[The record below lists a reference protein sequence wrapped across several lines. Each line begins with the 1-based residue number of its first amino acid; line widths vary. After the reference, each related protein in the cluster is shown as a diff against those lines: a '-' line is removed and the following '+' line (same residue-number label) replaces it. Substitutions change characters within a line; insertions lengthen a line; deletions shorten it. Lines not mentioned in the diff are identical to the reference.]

1 MPLGTDAVWAAARLA
16 AGTAAG
22 AGWYAL
28 AREPKEHPDRV
39 RTARRPETTEPSA
52 GDGTM
57 AYEKHTENR
66 GTMHKISQPKLSPGN
81 HIYLYR
87 LLRDAIGA
95 GKQTLMPNVED
106 ALEAEQLGARDL
118 GFESTRDLLEALDD
132 FIKLTVFKGGR
143 IYATVI
149 AQPAWDE
156 ALAAPA
162 KQPTGGSAKSW
173 KRKKADKSLKPVK
186 PKRVKR
192 EQPTAKPATVDEAPA
207 APVEP
212 DAAEAPDAA
221 SVPEGADPS
230 LSTPAEHADGA
241 EPAGSAEATEEPA
254 DAKAAGGE
262 DGSEAAGQMTAET
275 ADRPEEAT
283 SQAADHEPEPP
294 QPSISL
300 TVIYDPEN
308 ANGGVTTLESTPGA
322 SRAADETGS
331 IPAEANVA
339 TGETGACKG
348 AVADTQGAAGAA
360 GSPAAD
366 ACGRDENEPDAPAR
380 GNAQPASETAVAANG
395 PSSIPELTA
404 TSSPAAA
411 DEAAA
416 PADAP
421 ASSSASP
428 ASAPEAD
435 SPVAG
440 CVPSEAAPAPV
451 PAHAAAP
458 APVPAP
464 APAPEQPGI
473 PTARMLAAYPED
485 FSCEVYCP
493 SALLGVAMGTLPLG
507 TSAMDA
513 LCAAYG
519 QAREDETIRGTRTRF
534 TFELPMDNGCSVLVE
549 VRRKGGHGSDW
560 AVQSLTYSVKG

>member
-1 MPLGTDAVWAAARLA
+1 M
-16 AGTAAG
+16 
-22 AGWYAL
+22 
-28 AREPKEHPDRV
+28 
-39 RTARRPETTEPSA
+39 
-52 GDGTM
+52 
-57 AYEKHTENR
+57 N
-66 GTMHKISQPKLSPGN
+66 KISQPKLSPGN

-95 GKQTLMPNVED
+95 GKQTLMPNFEE
-106 ALEAEQLGARDL
+106 ALEAEQLGARNL

-192 EQPTAKPATVDEAPA
+192 EQPAAEPATVDEAPA

-230 LSTPAEHADGA
+230 PSTPTEHADGA
-241 EPAGSAEATEEPA
+241 EPAGSAEAAEEPA
-254 DAKAAGGE
+254 DAKAVG
-262 DGSEAAGQMTAET
+262 DGHDPAPAGQPAAEAT
-275 ADRPEEAT
+275 DQPEEMAN
-283 SQAADHEPEPP
+283 QAADHEPEAP
-294 QPSISL
+294 QPAISL

-339 TGETGACKG
+339 AGDAGACKV
-348 AVADTQGAAGAA
+348 AVADTQGAAEAA

-366 ACGRDENEPDAPAR
+366 ACGRDENGPDAPAR
-380 GNAQPASETAVAANG
+380 GNAQSVSETAAACG
-395 PSSIPELTA
+395 PSSIPELA
-404 TSSPAAA
+404 AASSPVAA
-411 DEAAA
+411 DEAAV

-421 ASSSASP
+421 ASTSVSP

-435 SPVAG
+435 SPVASDA
-440 CVPSEAAPAPV
+440 PSEAAPAPV

-458 APVPAP
+458 APAPAPVPAPAVAP

-507 TSAMDA
+507 ASVMDA

-519 QAREDETIRGTRTRF
+519 QAREDGTIRGTRTRF
-534 TFELPMDNGCSVLVE
+534 SFELPMDNGCSVLVE

-560 AVQSLTYSVKG
+560 AVQSLTYSVRG

>member
-1 MPLGTDAVWAAARLA
+1 M
-16 AGTAAG
+16 
-22 AGWYAL
+22 
-28 AREPKEHPDRV
+28 
-39 RTARRPETTEPSA
+39 
-52 GDGTM
+52 
-57 AYEKHTENR
+57 N
-66 GTMHKISQPKLSPGN
+66 KISQPKLSPGN

-95 GKQTLMPNVED
+95 GKQTLMPNVEEV
-106 ALEAEQLGARDL
+106 LEAEQLGARDL

-192 EQPTAKPATVDEAPA
+192 EQPTAEPATVDEAPA

-230 LSTPAEHADGA
+230 PSTPAEHADGA
-241 EPAGSAEATEEPA
+241 EPAGSAEAAEEPA

-262 DGSEAAGQMTAET
+262 DDSAPAGQMTAET

-283 SQAADHEPEPP
+283 SQAADHEPEAP

-339 TGETGACKG
+339 AGETGACKG
-348 AVADTQGAAGAA
+348 AVADTQGAAEAA

-380 GNAQPASETAVAANG
+380 GNAQPASETAAACG
-395 PSSIPELTA
+395 PSSIPELA
-404 TSSPAAA
+404 AASSPAAA
-411 DEAAA
+411 DGAAA

-451 PAHAAAP
+451 PANAAAP
-458 APVPAP
+458 APVPAPAPAPAPTPAPTPAPAVAP

-513 LCAAYG
+513 LCSAYE
-519 QAREDETIRGTRTRF
+519 QAREDGTIRGTRTRF

-560 AVQSLTYSVKG
+560 AVQSLTYSVRG

>member
-1 MPLGTDAVWAAARLA
+1 M
-16 AGTAAG
+16 
-22 AGWYAL
+22 
-28 AREPKEHPDRV
+28 
-39 RTARRPETTEPSA
+39 
-52 GDGTM
+52 
-57 AYEKHTENR
+57 N
-66 GTMHKISQPKLSPGN
+66 KISQPKLSPGN

-95 GKQTLMPNVED
+95 GKQTLMPNFEE
-106 ALEAEQLGARDL
+106 ALEAEQLGARNL

-192 EQPTAKPATVDEAPA
+192 EQPAAEPATVDEAPA

-230 LSTPAEHADGA
+230 PSTPTEHADGA
-241 EPAGSAEATEEPA
+241 EPAGSAEAAEKPA
-254 DAKAAGGE
+254 DAKAVG
-262 DGSEAAGQMTAET
+262 DGHDPAPAGQPAAEAT
-275 ADRPEEAT
+275 DQPEEMT
-283 SQAADHEPEPP
+283 NQAADHEPEAP
-294 QPSISL
+294 QPAISL

-339 TGETGACKG
+339 AGDAGACKA
-348 AVADTQGAAGAA
+348 AVADTQGAAEAA

-366 ACGRDENEPDAPAR
+366 ACGRDENGPDAPAQ
-380 GNAQPASETAVAANG
+380 GNAQSVSETAAACD
-395 PSSIPELTA
+395 PSSIPGLA
-404 TSSPAAA
+404 AASSPVAA
-411 DEAAA
+411 DEAAV

-421 ASSSASP
+421 ASTSASP
-428 ASAPEAD
+428 ASAPKAD
-435 SPVAG
+435 SPVASDA
-440 CVPSEAAPAPV
+440 PSEAAPAPV

-458 APVPAP
+458 APAPVPIPAPAVAP

-507 TSAMDA
+507 ASVMDA

-519 QAREDETIRGTRTRF
+519 QAREDGTIRGTRTRF
-534 TFELPMDNGCSVLVE
+534 SFELPMDNGCSVLVE

-560 AVQSLTYSVKG
+560 AVQSLTYSVRG

>member
-1 MPLGTDAVWAAARLA
+1 MHQEARRPRTSRKHEQRIHRGQTGQRAARAGPIRASAAAPNSHLKKVPPSLKVGWR
-16 AGTAAG
+16 G
-22 AGWYAL
+22 AGGGA
-28 AREPKEHPDRV
+28 PKEHPDRV
-39 RTARRPETTEPSA
+39 RPDRRPETTEPSA

-66 GTMHKISQPKLSPGN
+66 GTMNKISQPKLFPGN

-95 GKQTLMPNVED
+95 GKQTLMPNVEE
-106 ALEAEQLGARDL
+106 ALEAEQLGAEDL
-118 GFESTRDLLEALDD
+118 GFECTRDLLEALDD

-186 PKRVKR
+186 PKRVKH
-192 EQPTAKPATVDEAPA
+192 EQPTAEPATVDKAPA

-241 EPAGSAEATEEPA
+241 EPAGSAEAAEEPA

-262 DGSEAAGQMTAET
+262 DDSAPAEQMTAET

-283 SQAADHEPEPP
+283 SQAADHEPEAP

-322 SRAADETGS
+322 SRAAYEAGN

-339 TGETGACKG
+339 AGETGACKVI
-348 AVADTQGAAGAA
+348 VADTQGAAEAA

-366 ACGRDENEPDAPAR
+366 AYGRDENEPDAPAR
-380 GNAQPASETAVAANG
+380 GNAQPASETAAACG
-395 PSSIPELTA
+395 PSFIPELTA
-404 TSSPAAA
+404 ASSPAAG
-411 DEAAA
+411 DETAA

-421 ASSSASP
+421 A
-428 ASAPEAD
+428 
-435 SPVAG
+435 
-440 CVPSEAAPAPV
+440 AAPAL
-451 PAHAAAP
+451 
-458 APVPAP
+458 
-464 APAPEQPGI
+464 APEQPGI

-513 LCAAYG
+513 LCSAYG
-519 QAREDETIRGTRTRF
+519 QAREDGTIRGTRTRF

-560 AVQSLTYSVKG
+560 AVQSLTYSVRG